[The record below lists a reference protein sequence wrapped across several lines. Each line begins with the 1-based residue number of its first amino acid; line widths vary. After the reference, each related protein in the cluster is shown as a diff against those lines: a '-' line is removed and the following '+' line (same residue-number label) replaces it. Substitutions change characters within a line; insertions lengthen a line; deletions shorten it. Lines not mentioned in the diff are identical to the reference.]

1 MTHSHEKALRSRRAF
16 TLVELVVLAALL
28 VALGLLIAW
37 GVRRTSRVASLKALR
52 DMGVTVEMN
61 GEELTG
67 IRFENCFLGD
77 DVMLNQ
83 VANLGTFQTLKV
95 RNTDVSDI
103 GLLAIPDPAAI
114 TQLDLT
120 LTGIGD
126 ESLKFIG
133 EECPNLTSL
142 DLTATLISDEGLAS
156 LTGLSRLETLKLAG
170 CRLTD
175 GSLQHLVKIKSLK
188 HLDLSFCTLTGE
200 GLDEAP
206 KLEGLKELRLS
217 GYNNDTTQGRIWQL
231 FPESSLVSFIS
242 GEAQT
247 EDANSSVG
255 LLQSGHPEW
264 IKGDRVRLGD
274 RTPERSRRIAV
285 EIPTVE
291 LIQKSGGD
299 AYGNLHIVRVD
310 LTSAD
315 FSDANVK
322 SLYPLRMLS
331 NLQLSGTG
339 ISDRFAEHLAGFRRL
354 EILQLSKTGVADQT
368 CRVLTRLP
376 FLRELDL
383 RHTKITDESM
393 KSVAQSGRLL
403 ILDISDTGI
412 TDKGLAHLLLQDSA
426 VTAREAAAPK
436 FRPNSFSQAHRNL
449 RVLGLSGTQI
459 TDKSVALILTCPKL
473 QEISVGRTGLTE
485 EGLAR
490 LRKEFQGRVRLQ
502 FLKFHPAWPI
512 DASN

>member
-1 MTHSHEKALRSRRAF
+1 MTHSPRKALPTRRGF
-16 TLVELVVLAALL
+16 TLVELIVLVALL
-28 VALGLLIAW
+28 VVLGLLIAW

-77 DVMLNQ
+77 DVMLNH
-83 VANLGTFQTLKV
+83 VTNLGTFQTLNV
-95 RNTDVSDI
+95 RNTDVSDV
-103 GLLAIPDPAAI
+103 GLKALPDPAAI
-114 TQLDLT
+114 THLDLS

-142 DLTATLISDEGLAS
+142 DLTATLISEEGLAS
-156 LTGLSRLETLKLAG
+156 LTRLTRLETLKLAE
-170 CRLTD
+170 CRLTY
-175 GSLQHLVKIKSLK
+175 GSLRHLVEIKSLK
-188 HLDLSFCTLTGE
+188 QLDLSFLSLSGE
-200 GLDEAP
+200 ELDEVP
-206 KLEGLKELRLS
+206 KLEGLKELRMS
-217 GYNNDTTQGRIWQL
+217 GDYSDTAKKHIWQL
-231 FPESSLVSFIS
+231 FPESRV
-242 GEAQT
+242 
-247 EDANSSVG
+247 SSVINEFHEG
-255 LLQSGHPEW
+255 EGSPSVNLSKSRPDW

-274 RTPERSRRIAV
+274 RTPERNRRIAA
-285 EIPTVE
+285 EIPAVE

-331 NLQLSGTG
+331 NLQLSGTA
-339 ISDRFAEHLAGFRRL
+339 ITDRFADHLAGFRRL
-354 EILQLSKTGVADQT
+354 EILQLSKTDVADHT
-368 CRVLTRLP
+368 GRILTRLP

-383 RHTKITDESM
+383 RHTKITDETM
-393 KSVAQSGRLL
+393 KSVAPSGRLL

-412 TDKGLAHLLLQDSA
+412 TDDGLAHLLLKSTVIA
-426 VTAREAAAPK
+426 KEAAESK
-436 FRPNSFSQAHRNL
+436 LHPNNFSHAHRNL

-459 TDKSVALILTCPKL
+459 TDKSIVLLLTCPKL
-473 QEISVGRTGLTE
+473 QEISVGRTGLSE
-485 EGLAR
+485 VGLAR

-502 FLKFHPAWPI
+502 FLKFHPAWPVET
-512 DASN
+512 AN

>member
-1 MTHSHEKALRSRRAF
+1 MTLTHGRAVRSRSAF

-77 DVMLNQ
+77 EVMVDH

-95 RNTDVSDI
+95 RNTDVGDA
-103 GLLAIPDPAAI
+103 GLKAIPDPAAI
-114 TQLDLT
+114 THLDLT
-120 LTGIGD
+120 LTGISD

-156 LTGLSRLETLKLAG
+156 LTSLTRLETLKLAE
-170 CRLTD
+170 CRLTYS
-175 GSLQHLVKIKSLK
+175 SLLHLVKLRSLK
-188 HLDLSFCTLTGE
+188 QLDLSFCTLSGE
-200 GLDEAP
+200 ELDEVP

-217 GYNNDTTQGRIWQL
+217 GDYSYTARKHIWQL
-231 FPESSLVSFIS
+231 FPESKVLFTINEFHE
-242 GEAQT
+242 GEGT
-247 EDANSSVG
+247 SSD
-255 LLQSGHPEW
+255 LRKSRPEW
-264 IKGDRVRLGD
+264 ITGNRIRLGD
-274 RTPERSRRIAV
+274 RIQERNRRIAV
-285 EIPTVE
+285 EVPAVE

-315 FSDANVK
+315 FGDANVK

-368 CRVLTRLP
+368 GRILARLS

-393 KSVAQSGRLL
+393 KTVAQSGRLM
-403 ILDISDTGI
+403 ILDISDTDV
-412 TDKGLAHLLLQDSA
+412 TDDGLAHLLLQDS
-426 VTAREAAAPK
+426 VTAKEVAAPK

-449 RVLGLSGTQI
+449 RVLGLSGTKI
-459 TDKSVALILTCPKL
+459 TDKSIRLLLTCPKL
-473 QEISVGRTGLTE
+473 QEISVGRTGLSE

-502 FLKFHPAWPI
+502 FLKFHPAWPVET
-512 DASN
+512 SN